1 MQQAAENVAGST
13 SEKQAP
19 RRVICDLRSTGKVSV
34 SLPQIHAIL
43 HPGTTCAYL
52 LQPPEPARRPVG
64 IIRGR
69 GTPRPSSEVVRRQYM
84 PPCAPGAGHPP
95 QHPTPA
101 PRYPPGQGGIAQS
114 ITRKSHQHQKVQV
127 VALPTCQG
135 CVDLWEV

>member
-43 HPGTTCAYL
+43 HPGTTCTYL

-95 QHPTPA
+95 SIPPQHPATC
-101 PRYPPGQGGIAQS
+101 RG
-114 ITRKSHQHQKVQV
+114 R
-127 VALPTCQG
+127 VALPKASPGKATSTKRSR
-135 CVDLWEV
+135 LWLSPRVRAV

>member
-1 MQQAAENVAGST
+1 MHQAAENVAGST

-43 HPGTTCAYL
+43 YPSTTCAYL

-95 QHPTPA
+95 SIPPQHPATC
-101 PRYPPGQGGIAQS
+101 RG
-114 ITRKSHQHQKVQV
+114 R
-127 VALPTCQG
+127 VALPKASPGKATSTKRSR
-135 CVDLWEV
+135 LWLSPRVRAV